1 MGTNHSNYIGGRR
14 PQNSGYPPRRRRSS
28 YGPPPSRRPSPRPA
42 QSRSAAA
49 RSDAARKRAAAKRRE
64 AERQRQ
70 IKLRRKRAMIA
81 FFVVFFSLAT
91 AAVCGIHWWASKLDL
106 ITYTSAHDFEVTDK
120 LSQDI
125 IDEEAQYAAQMG
137 GDIEHNPEE
146 VQNADGVMSQ
156 PHITNILLV
165 GTDNRS
171 WKNSRSDTMIL
182 VSLNSKT
189 KTIKMCSF
197 LRDTY
202 CDFPDYKGKSYVD
215 QKLTHAF
222 AYGGAGFCIETIEH
236 NFGVK
241 IDNYVRVN
249 FSSFP
254 KVINCLGGVKIRLSS
269 AESEYLNMQ
278 GFDTFA
284 GTQRLYGKEALAYAR
299 IRYIDSDYKRT
310 TRHQTLLTS
319 IATAAKSSSFSEINS
334 TISEIC
340 SMIQTDMSDSQIT
353 SLTANMLSYL
363 ENLDSMEMRTFP
375 EEGTYDGKII
385 DNMWVAVTDMP
396 STAKSVQEFIYG

>member
-1 MGTNHSNYIGGRR
+1 MGTNNQNYIGGRR
-14 PQNSGYPPRRRRSS
+14 RSVYPARTPQNHNTA
-28 YGPPPSRRPSPRPA
+28 SRHRPSSS
-42 QSRSAAA
+42 SRSTDA
-49 RSDAARKRAAAKRRE
+49 RSQEARRRAAAKRRE

-70 IKLRRKRAMIA
+70 LRVRRKRIIIA
-81 FFVVFFSLAT
+81 FFVIFFSLST
-91 AAVCGIHWWASKLDL
+91 AAVCLIHWWTSKLDL
-106 ITYTSAHDFEVTDK
+106 ITYTSAHDFEVVDS
-120 LSQDI
+120 LGQDV
-125 IDEEAQYAAQMG
+125 IDEEAEYAAQMG
-137 GDIEHNPEE
+137 GDVDHNPEA
-146 VQNADGVMSQ
+146 VGNADGVRSES
-156 PHITNILLV
+156 HITNILLV

-202 CDFPDYKGKSYVD
+202 CDFPDYKGKSYPD

-254 KVINCLGGVKIRLSS
+254 KVINCLGGVKIKLTS
-269 AESEYLNMQ
+269 AESNYLNMQ
-278 GFDTFA
+278 GFDTYA
-284 GTQRLYGKEALAYAR
+284 GIQTLNGKEALAYAR

-319 IATAAKSSSFSEINS
+319 IASKAKSSSFSEINS

-340 SMIQTDMSDSQIT
+340 SMIQTDLTDSQIT

-375 EEGTYDGKII
+375 EEGTYKGKII
-385 DNMWVAVTDMP
+385 DNMWVAVTYNMSD
-396 STAKSVQEFIYG
+396 TAKSVQQFIFE